1 MIAYLPVRL
10 GPNSVFAMSHRGFVT
25 CPKFESESEHSHV
38 ASTWFGIPMHLNY
51 GVEDIVGIISK
62 VASSYDRAGRW
73 GSALLGE
80 LIGQKLGLDFYMAF
94 RKFSR
99 A

>member
-1 MIAYLPVRL
+1 
-10 GPNSVFAMSHRGFVT
+10 
-25 CPKFESESEHSHV
+25 
-38 ASTWFGIPMHLNY
+38 MHLNY

>member
-1 MIAYLPVRL
+1 LIPVAKT
-10 GPNSVFAMSHRGFVT
+10 GYNIT
-25 CPKFESESEHSHV
+25 
-38 ASTWFGIPMHLNY
+38 STWFGVPMHMNY
-51 GVEDIVGIISK
+51 GIEDIVGIISE
-62 VASSYDRAGRW
+62 VTTSYDRAGRW

-94 RKFSR
+94 RKFPR